1 MKPKLYVVD
10 VEYTI
15 YVLAESQEQAEEMIE
30 CGQVDWKLNETPLVS
45 AHGPITRP
53 EQVSREWQG
62 ALPYSLPEH
71 DDGTDK
77 TCTEIIEGSPT
88 K

>member
-15 YVLAESQEQAEEMIE
+15 YVLAESVEQAEEMIK
-30 CGQVDWKLNETPLVS
+30 CGQVDWKLDEEPRVHAS
-45 AHGPITRP
+45 GPITKLSPIEEAWRG
-53 EQVSREWQG
+53 S
-62 ALPYSLPEH
+62 LPYKLPEH

-77 TCTEIIEGSPT
+77 TCAQIIEGSE
-88 K
+88 